1 MSDEIKALI
10 IYRLEKADRTL
21 ETAKNVA
28 GNDWDTVAN
37 RLYYASYHAVGALLL
52 KFSSKSPKT
61 HSGVKTLFNQ
71 HFVKTGLVPS
81 ELGVFYAKVFQ
92 MRQDADYADL
102 ILFLEEDIKPLI
114 PETEKFINTIKKLID
129 QK

>member
-52 KFSSKSPKT
+52 KFSSKGPKT

-81 ELGVFYAKVFQ
+81 KLGVFYAKVFQ

-102 ILFLEEDIKPLI
+102 IPFLEEDIKPLI